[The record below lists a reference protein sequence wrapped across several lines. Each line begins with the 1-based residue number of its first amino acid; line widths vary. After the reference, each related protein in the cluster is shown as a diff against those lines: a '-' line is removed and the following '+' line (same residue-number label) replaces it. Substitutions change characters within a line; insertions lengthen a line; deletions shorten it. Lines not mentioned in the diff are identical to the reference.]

1 MIQQNI
7 MIRLNKFRLNIHL
20 VKEFFLALKI
30 YFLIKN
36 IINKLILQSNFYFK
50 GILKNKKLYLYL
62 RYIWIKSTD

>member
-7 MIRLNKFRLNIHL
+7 MIRLNKFKLNIHL

-36 IINKLILQSNFYFK
+36 IINKLILQTNFYFK
-50 GILKNKKLYLYL
+50 GIL
-62 RYIWIKSTD
+62 